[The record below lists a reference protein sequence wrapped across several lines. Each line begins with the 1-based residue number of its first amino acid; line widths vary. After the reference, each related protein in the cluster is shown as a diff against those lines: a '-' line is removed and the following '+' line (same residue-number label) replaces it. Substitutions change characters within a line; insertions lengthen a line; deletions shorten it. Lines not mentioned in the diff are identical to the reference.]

1 MKSSRCIK
9 TYTQMTQEKNNFD
22 IDIHVKHETLT
33 SHIQNISNLFSDLEQ
48 QCTLE
53 NIQRTSGSFSTTLNF

>member
-1 MKSSRCIK
+1 
-9 TYTQMTQEKNNFD
+9 MTQENYNFD
-22 IDIHVKHETLT
+22 IDIKHETLT
-33 SHIQNISNLFSDLEQ
+33 SLIQNISNLFSDLEQ

>member
-9 TYTQMTQEKNNFD
+9 TYTQMTQENYNFD
-22 IDIHVKHETLT
+22 IDIKHETLT
-33 SHIQNISNLFSDLEQ
+33 SLIQNISNLFSDLEQ

-53 NIQRTSGSFSTTLNF
+53 NIQRTSSSFSTTLNF